1 MSWKKNIFSRLVCVV
16 YLLVIGTAMAFTGS
30 AICGSI
36 GVAEYIGGIA
46 AVAYLLLAG
55 LIVYALRKTAAKLKG
70 IPYSRGKVFLWI
82 ECILAVV
89 LFAAGLFLRVGK
101 MQADVDG
108 SVFLDLAYVS
118 SDGQTIPLFAHGAV
132 YFYIWTLRLMFM
144 LLGNK
149 VPVAL
154 GLQIVLQMLGV
165 LILYFAV
172 RKMAGRVPAIMML
185 VFFMLSSYTAEKVI
199 MLSPEMFY
207 LLLFSIALL
216 YASRGVDCVFGWLF
230 WLFAGVM
237 TALLVYLDVA
247 GLLLIPLMLGV
258 IVSRRKG
265 AKRKI
270 AGGMLGFA
278 AGLLL
283 GELSCVLIDALIS
296 SRSAIGIIEAWVQMY
311 RFEEPRLAVTLSG
324 FSTVWLIAFLLC
336 FMAWGIFSSWSG
348 RETERFSIW
357 IICLLIAALMQCLGI
372 FTEEMSGALYI
383 FFFSTVLAGLS
394 VKESIAI
401 PEAESSEEG
410 SNGVKAV
417 LPELEVEELGEDEEE
432 QNETGAGEEI
442 AEVQTEQEKDEK
454 KEKEEPESGAE
465 AETADVRTEEY
476 RQPDV
481 EQKTTD
487 KDRVTVEAENMI
499 EEKQERKEAEQRV
512 SEQEEQERKEAEQK
526 ASEKEETEQK
536 QEIEYIENPLP
547 LPKKHVKRVM
557 DYALD
562 SEPNSE
568 KNLDGYDYF
577 VSDDDDFDH

>member
-1 MSWKKNIFSRLVCVV
+1 MSWKKNIFSCLVWVV
-16 YLLVIGTAMAFTGS
+16 YLLVIGTTMAFTGS

-46 AVAYLLLAG
+46 AVAYLLLSG
-55 LIVYALRKTAAKLKG
+55 LIVFALRKTAAKLKG

-82 ECILAVV
+82 EGILAVI

-101 MQADVDG
+101 MQTDVDG

-132 YFYIWTLRLMFM
+132 YFYIWTLRLVFM

-172 RKMAGRVPAIMML
+172 RKLAGKVPAIMML
-185 VFFMLSSYTAEKVI
+185 VFFMLSSYTVDKVI

-207 LLLFSIALL
+207 LLLFSGVLL
-216 YASRGVDCVFGWLF
+216 YASRGVDRVFGWLF

-237 TALLVYLDVA
+237 TALLTYLDVA
-247 GLLLIPLMLGV
+247 GLLLIPLMFGV

-270 AGGMLGFA
+270 AGGMLGFM
-278 AGLLL
+278 AGLLM
-283 GELSCVLIDALIS
+283 GGFCCVLVDALS
-296 SRSAIGIIEAWVQMY
+296 SSKSVLGIVEAWVQMY
-311 RFEEPRLAVTLSG
+311 RFEEPRFAVTLSG
-324 FSTVWLIAFLLC
+324 FSTVWLIALLLC
-336 FMAWGIFSSWSG
+336 FMAWGIFSSWFG
-348 RETERFSIW
+348 RKTESFSIW
-357 IICLLIAALMQCLGI
+357 MICLFITALMQCLGI
-372 FTEEMSGALYI
+372 FTEEMSGAIYI

-394 VKESIAI
+394 VKESVAI
-401 PEAESSEEG
+401 PEAEGSEEG
-410 SNGVKAV
+410 SNVGKAV
-417 LPELEVEELGEDEEE
+417 PPELEVEELDGDEEE
-432 QNETGAGEEI
+432 ENVAGAGEEI
-442 AEVQTEQEKDEK
+442 AEVQAE
-454 KEKEEPESGAE
+454 KEKEAGESGAE
-465 AETADVRTEEY
+465 AETADLQTEEY

-481 EQKTTD
+481 EQKTADED
-487 KDRVTVEAENMI
+487 KETVDAENIM
-499 EEKQERKEAEQRV
+499 EEKQE
-512 SEQEEQERKEAEQK
+512 QK
-526 ASEKEETEQK
+526 VPEKEEAEKEKPEKEESEQTEPEQK
-536 QEIEYIENPLP
+536 IEYIENPLP

-562 SEPNSE
+562 SESNSE
-568 KNLDGYDYF
+568 KDLDSYDIF
-577 VSDDDDFDH
+577 VADDDDFDH